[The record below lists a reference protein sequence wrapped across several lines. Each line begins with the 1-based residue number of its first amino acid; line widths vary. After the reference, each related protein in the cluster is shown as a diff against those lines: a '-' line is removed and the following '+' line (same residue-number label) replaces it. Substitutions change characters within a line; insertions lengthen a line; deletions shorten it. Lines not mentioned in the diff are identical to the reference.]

1 MLWVVVS
8 GHWPY
13 DRPHDQTYDRPQDR
27 PQDWPQN
34 CPHGWSKLSLL
45 IFYSPTCRPSL
56 MLLWTS
62 NILLL
67 AQARKLSRKFEMSG
81 KKRIMQDTEKLYR
94 ISSSFGG
101 IQASR
106 SASSK
111 RRKSKWVLSSWHPML
126 ISPQLLDSAPYFL
139 KKAIAIGAPDFLPTD
154 DDVLRARSQTTGVVT
169 VDFTVALKIQVVW
182 WMCLPVKR
190 ERPWVKT
197 WVGRCGRPKGG
208 AKAMDSLLWRRYCRQ
223 V

>member
-139 KKAIAIGAPDFLPTD
+139 KKAVAIGAADFLPTD

-169 VDFTVALKIQVVW
+169 VDFTVALKIQDV
-182 WMCLPVKR
+182 
-190 ERPWVKT
+190 
-197 WVGRCGRPKGG
+197 
-208 AKAMDSLLWRRYCRQ
+208 
-223 V
+223 